1 MSIQSRRN
9 ALFKSSISIKSI
21 GNSFQKFSQG
31 LRSARKNAD
40 EIIKTSRKKNTF
52 KSKLTRNDNLFFRKR
67 QENIKRKNRED
78 ELEASSTQGV
88 PKTQGSILAK
98 STRGFLG
105 RMLDFIGILLIG
117 WAIQNLPK
125 IISGI
130 NGLIKRI
137 SSVTGI
143 LSLFVDGIKFVLGG
157 IGTLLQNAISS
168 LLRFDFLT
176 QKKEVESGLESANT
190 GLAQA
195 RNELN
200 TAASDFQQ
208 PESYG
213 LPNPPGFD
221 LDNKQESQSKDDA
234 KGDLSMG
241 DGLEGQESSELT
253 QVKKEFSDKIDES
266 QEEEEGEEVVQGE
279 AEDVEGVRG
288 DLESFL
294 TESES
299 GGGEGGGSSES
310 PSGGADVADPTDEL
324 KKKQKE
330 ALSYPKRNT
339 GRNRNRNRSSSFLGT
354 PDSVD
359 NISQS
364 VTPESSTM
372 LASVGTYD
380 PDFEGG
386 QDGSRKVNLSSLVN
400 PSKKE
405 VNIKTDRKSKN
416 KVMIIEKPV
425 QTASSG
431 GGGMSGSGSSS
442 SIPEVNDEKL
452 LMKMQSTSTLKY
464 T

>member
-9 ALFKSSISIKSI
+9 SLFKSSISIKSI
-21 GNSFQKFSQG
+21 GDSIQKFSEG

-40 EIIKTSRKKNTF
+40 ETIKTSRQKNIF
-52 KSKLTRNDNLFFRKR
+52 KRKLIRNDNIFFRKR
-67 QENIKRKNRED
+67 QENIKRKDRED

-200 TAASDFQQ
+200 TAASEFQQ
-208 PESYG
+208 PENYG

-221 LDNKQESQSKDDA
+221 LDNQQEAQSKNDA

-241 DGLEGQESSELT
+241 DGLGTQEPSNLNELKKQIDDKLEEGQE
-253 QVKKEFSDKIDES
+253 
-266 QEEEEGEEVVQGE
+266 QEEDEVVHGD
-279 AEDVEGVRG
+279 ADDGEGVQS

-294 TESES
+294 TESEG
-299 GGGEGGGSSES
+299 GGGEGGSSSS

-330 ALSYPKRNT
+330 ALSYPKNR
-339 GRNRNRNRSSSFLGT
+339 RNRRNRSRSSSCLGT

-425 QTASSG
+425 QTATSG

>member
-21 GNSFQKFSQG
+21 GDSIQKFSEG

-40 EIIKTSRKKNTF
+40 ETIKTSRQKNIF
-52 KSKLTRNDNLFFRKR
+52 KSKLIRNDNLFFRKR
-67 QENIKRKNRED
+67 QENIKRKDRED

-168 LLRFDFLT
+168 LLRFDFLS
-176 QKKEVESGLESANT
+176 QKKEVESGLESANS

-200 TAASDFQQ
+200 TAASEFQQ

-221 LDNKQESQSKDDA
+221 LDNKQEAQSKDDA

-241 DGLEGQESSELT
+241 DGLGEQESPELT
-253 QVKKEFSDKIDES
+253 DAKNELSEKIDES
-266 QEEEEGEEVVQGE
+266 QEEEGEEVVQGE
-279 AEDVEGVRG
+279 AEDVEGVQS

-299 GGGEGGGSSES
+299 GGGGGGGSSAS
-310 PSGGADVADPTDEL
+310 PSGGADVADPTEEL

>member
-21 GNSFQKFSQG
+21 GDSIQKFSEG

-40 EIIKTSRKKNTF
+40 ETIKTSRQKNIF
-52 KSKLTRNDNLFFRKR
+52 KSKLIRNDNLFFRKR
-67 QENIKRKNRED
+67 QENIKRKDRED

-168 LLRFDFLT
+168 LLRFDFLS
-176 QKKEVESGLESANT
+176 QKKEVESGLESANS

-200 TAASDFQQ
+200 TAASEFQQ

-221 LDNKQESQSKDDA
+221 LDNKQEAQSKDDA

-241 DGLEGQESSELT
+241 DGLGEQESPELT
-253 QVKKEFSDKIDES
+253 DAKNELSEKIDES
-266 QEEEEGEEVVQGE
+266 QGEEGEEVVQGE
-279 AEDVEGVRG
+279 AEDVEGVQS

-294 TESES
+294 TEAEGG
-299 GGGEGGGSSES
+299 GGGEGGGSSSS

-416 KVMIIEKPV
+416 KVMIIEKPI

-431 GGGMSGSGSSS
+431 GGGMSGGGSSS